1 MDNQDVSKLKAKGR
15 VELLV
20 LFFVLVLAVGG
31 VAEYRHATA
40 PISSAMVVFDYV
52 EDAQKAA
59 ENKQSLQDKH
69 KQQVKAEIAPLEA
82 KAPVSELNPPKAQDI
97 AAPVVQK
104 NDGVEPDVVKALNER
119 VQNNSAEPKNETAP
133 KNETNFD
140 AISETKSENM
150 VKAENPSRD
159 GAAELT
165 DYMQEIHQKAENVSR
180 PQSALGQI
188 QERQEVKKVE
198 RQPQPV
204 FEAGKI
210 EIYDSEKG
218 VVAVQETV
226 EVIVPEKAMQDA
238 KMANKET
245 AESPEPQVIDNEK
258 KPEDKAQSEEK
269 TVPAK
274 VEKEPSVKE
283 VRAEATSVEQK
294 VVEPTK
300 EPENV
305 DANKD
310 VTSEVSDKAQ
320 PTLLV
325 PVKNEPAINNDVAL
339 KSAEAKPEVK
349 QNSAK
354 EAPVDMIKAMQEG
367 KAPVEDVV
375 KSAEVQENIV
385 NKTEEISSD
394 TVSEKQV
401 TSELKTVDEKQD
413 VVKEQI
419 AEDKVAKS
427 KKANEAL
434 ENLFKKMSEPNA
446 LTTSASEEKVDEVVA
461 PAAEGEKSESVK
473 NESKNSQPIENN
485 VKNNNQ
491 SATSNDENGAVDMM
505 KAIIS
510 RK

>member
-15 VELLV
+15 VELLI

-31 VAEYRHATA
+31 GAEYRHATA
-40 PISSAMVVFDYV
+40 PMSSAMVVFDYV
-52 EDAQKAA
+52 EDAPQA
-59 ENKQSLQDKH
+59 QDKT
-69 KQQVKAEIAPLEA
+69 ITAPLEA

-97 AAPVVQK
+97 AAPKVQK
-104 NDGVEPDVVKALNER
+104 SDGGEPDVVKALNER
-119 VQNNSAEPKNETAP
+119 VKNNSAEPKNETAP
-133 KNETNFD
+133 KNETNSE
-140 AISETKSENM
+140 AASETKSDNIAKE
-150 VKAENPSRD
+150 ENPSRD

-188 QERQEVKKVE
+188 QERQEVKKVA

-218 VVAVQETV
+218 VIAVHETVQVVVSEKTVQE
-226 EVIVPEKAMQDA
+226 D
-238 KMANKET
+238 KMENKVA
-245 AESPEPQVIDNEK
+245 AESPEPPEPQAVDNVK

-269 TVPAK
+269 TVPTKA
-274 VEKEPSVKE
+274 EKEQSIEKVKT
-283 VRAEATSVEQK
+283 EANLVEQK

-305 DANKD
+305 NANKEA
-310 VTSEVSDKAQ
+310 TSEASSKAQ

-325 PVKNEPAINNDVAL
+325 PVKNEPAINDEVAS
-339 KSAEAKPEVK
+339 KSAETKQEAK
-349 QNSAK
+349 QNSAT
-354 EAPVDMIKAMQEG
+354 EEVPVDMIKAMQES
-367 KAPVEDVV
+367 KAPVKDVV

-385 NKTEEISSD
+385 NKTDEISSD
-394 TVSEKQV
+394 IVSEKPV
-401 TSELKTVDEKQD
+401 ASELKVVEEKQND
-413 VVKEQI
+413 VKDLI
-419 AEDKVAKS
+419 AEDKAAKS

-446 LTTSASEEKVDEVVA
+446 LTNSASEEKVDEVVA
-461 PAAEGEKSESVK
+461 PATDGIKSESVE

-485 VKNNNQ
+485 AKKDNQ
-491 SATSNDENGAVDMM
+491 AATSSDENGAVDMM

>member
-15 VELLV
+15 VELLI

-40 PISSAMVVFDYV
+40 PMSSAMVVFDYV
-52 EDAQKAA
+52 EDAPQA
-59 ENKQSLQDKH
+59 QDKT
-69 KQQVKAEIAPLEA
+69 ITAPLEA

-97 AAPVVQK
+97 AAPKVQK
-104 NDGVEPDVVKALNER
+104 SDGGEPDVVKALNER
-119 VQNNSAEPKNETAP
+119 VKNNSAEPKNETAP
-133 KNETNFD
+133 KNETNSEV
-140 AISETKSENM
+140 ASETKSDNIT
-150 VKAENPSRD
+150 KGENPSRD

-188 QERQEVKKVE
+188 QERQEVKKVA

-218 VVAVQETV
+218 VIAVHETVQVVVSEKTVQE
-226 EVIVPEKAMQDA
+226 D
-238 KMANKET
+238 KMENKVA
-245 AESPEPQVIDNEK
+245 AESPEPQAVDNVK
-258 KPEDKAQSEEK
+258 KQEDKAQSEEK
-269 TVPAK
+269 TVPTKA
-274 VEKEPSVKE
+274 EKEQSIEKVKT
-283 VRAEATSVEQK
+283 EANLVEQK

-305 DANKD
+305 DANKEA
-310 VTSEVSDKAQ
+310 TSEASDKVQ

-325 PVKNEPAINNDVAL
+325 PVKNESAINDEVAS
-339 KSAEAKPEVK
+339 KSAEAKPEAK
-349 QNSAK
+349 QNSAT
-354 EAPVDMIKAMQEG
+354 EEVPVDMIKAMQES
-367 KAPVEDVV
+367 KAPVKDNMVESV
-375 KSAEVQENIV
+375 KTQENAPK
-385 NKTEEISSD
+385 KTEETAAKI
-394 TVSEKQV
+394 VSEKPV
-401 TSELKTVDEKQD
+401 TSELKVVEEKQND
-413 VVKEQI
+413 VKDLI
-419 AEDKVAKS
+419 AEDKAAKS

-446 LTTSASEEKVDEVVA
+446 LTNSASEEKVDEVVA
-461 PAAEGEKSESVK
+461 PVADGIKSESVE

-485 VKNNNQ
+485 AKNYNQ
-491 SATSNDENGAVDMM
+491 SATSSDENGAVDMM